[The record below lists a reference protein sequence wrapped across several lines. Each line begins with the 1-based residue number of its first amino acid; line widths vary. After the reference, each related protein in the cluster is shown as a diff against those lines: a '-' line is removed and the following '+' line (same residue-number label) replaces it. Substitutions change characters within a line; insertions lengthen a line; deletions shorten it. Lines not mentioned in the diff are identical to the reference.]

1 MTTPAAMTVSYSSLV
16 ERIGRFLFGQRSD
29 FENDSLADIHDCIR
43 DGLNRVYTAYDWS
56 FFKPVKTI
64 STVDGTSA
72 YDLPTGYESIE
83 SEMHYALGEDTFYP
97 PVRERSDS
105 QIRRWQ
111 QRDDE
116 EGRPLY
122 FSVRTAEFD
131 PEVGSG
137 RQLIL
142 YPTPD
147 DEYTLY
153 ANMTLKPTMI
163 DATNQ
168 YPVGGETLAVVITE
182 ACLAA
187 AEHNLDDGEGIHE
200 KQLLQLLPLAI
211 MADQHKSSPMSLGP
225 DATADG
231 RRSMSSSWVRA
242 ARMGSVS
249 LDGSEL

>member
-1 MTTPAAMTVSYSSLV
+1 MATPAALTVSYTSLL
-16 ERIGRFLFGQRSD
+16 ERVGRFLFGQRAGYEGSEMSD
-29 FENDSLADIHDCIR
+29 IDDCIR
-43 DGLNRVYTAYDWS
+43 DGLRRVYAAHDWS
-56 FFKPVKTI
+56 FFQPVKTI
-64 STVDGTSA
+64 TTVDGTSA
-72 YDLPTGYESIE
+72 YDLPTGYQSIE
-83 SEMHYALGEDTFYP
+83 SELHYGLGEDTFYP

-105 QIRRWQ
+105 QIRQWQ

-122 FSVRTAEFD
+122 FSVRTTEFD
-131 PEVGSG
+131 PEAGSG

-163 DATNQ
+163 DATNE
-168 YPVGGETLAVVITE
+168 YPVGGETLAAVITE

-200 KQLLQLLPLAI
+200 KQFLQLLPLAI

-225 DATADG
+225 DVPADG
-231 RRSMSSSWVRA
+231 RRSMSSYWVRA
-242 ARMGSVS
+242 ARMGSLS
-249 LDGSEL
+249 LDGETL